1 MDPGVKAAWISSMM
15 ALAVA
20 VIGVIATGIAQW
32 WGTKTAHANALAL
45 FAAQAAEQNRIRAE
59 EAVERNSTAF
69 LADRRAVYAQFI
81 RAMRRL
87 RDAKDKYDEL
97 TERQS
102 SLIPEPS
109 DDPERLEERVGE
121 LGAIIAEMQTAHESR
136 MAEMQT
142 AFESRMAAY
151 EEVDLTL
158 DEILMLAPAEVADA
172 ARSWYITWKD
182 DYNNGYGLFVNAA
195 RLDVGAQPL
204 VRPPLV

>member
-1 MDPGVKAAWISSMM
+1 MDPGVKAAWISSTVAL

-45 FAAQAAEQNRIRAE
+45 FKAQAAVQNRIRAE

-81 RAMRRL
+81 RAMSRL
-87 RDAKDKYDEL
+87 QDAVDKYDEL
-97 TERQS
+97 TEGQS
-102 SLIPEPS
+102 ALVAEPS
-109 DDPERLEERVGE
+109 GDLESHEERVGE
-121 LGAIIAEMQTAHESR
+121 LRAAI
-136 MAEMQT
+136 AEMQT
-142 AFESRMAAY
+142 AFESRMAAF
-151 EEVDLTL
+151 EEVAMAL

-172 ARSWYITWKD
+172 ARSWYLTWKD
-182 DYNNGYGLFVNAA
+182 DHNNGYGVFVNAA

>member
-1 MDPGVKAAWISSMM
+1 MDPGVKAAWISSMV

-59 EAVERNSTAF
+59 EAVARNSTAF

-81 RAMRRL
+81 RAMGRL
-87 RDAKDKYDEL
+87 KDAMDKYDKL

-102 SLIPEPS
+102 ALVAEPS
-109 DDPERLEERVGE
+109 DDRERLEEQVGE
-121 LGAIIAEMQTAHESR
+121 LGATIPEKQTAHESR
-136 MAEMQT
+136 MA
-142 AFESRMAAY
+142 AH
-151 EEVDLTL
+151 EEVGLTL

-172 ARSWYITWKD
+172 ARSWYITRKD

-204 VRPPLV
+204 VRPPLRESSDSS